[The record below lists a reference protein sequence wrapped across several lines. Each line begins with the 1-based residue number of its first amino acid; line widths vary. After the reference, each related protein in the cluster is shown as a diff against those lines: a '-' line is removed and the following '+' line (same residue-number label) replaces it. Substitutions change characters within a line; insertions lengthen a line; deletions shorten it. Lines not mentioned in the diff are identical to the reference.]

1 MGFLKNLQRKIS
13 TKTSE
18 IKSESAPKTNKSSF
32 SQDES
37 YYDFEDR
44 YGKSCEKK
52 VDKIDGIETDNLDP
66 DKNVSGFKK
75 KLALCKELENFC
87 ADHGSGGTAY
97 FKENYSYMFQD
108 IQKEF
113 DDYMKN
119 EYEEAKEYFEEEK
132 NRQKAIKSLANN
144 ILKEIEKAGGS
155 AMQKDLR
162 KHFPKSEPDYFN
174 QAIKALLESGK
185 IGKFKDGSHVVYK
198 TI

>member
-1 MGFLKNLQRKIS
+1 
-13 TKTSE
+13 
-18 IKSESAPKTNKSSF
+18 
-32 SQDES
+32 
-37 YYDFEDR
+37 
-44 YGKSCEKK
+44 
-52 VDKIDGIETDNLDP
+52 
-66 DKNVSGFKK
+66 
-75 KLALCKELENFC
+75 
-87 ADHGSGGTAY
+87 
-97 FKENYSYMFQD
+97 MFQD

-162 KHFPKSEPDYFN
+162 KHFPKGEPDYFN
-174 QAIKALLESGK
+174 QAIKTLLESGK